1 MEKPRYEAAQNLAW
15 NVLKD
20 YSNGEI
26 PIALYDIVNKVPDL
40 NIMTYDDWAF
50 KIIDNEK
57 TRHLGITTPEQAIQ
71 CLGSEDSTLFT
82 SDTKCSILYNSNHSI
97 QQCRWNTAHE
107 MGHYF
112 FGHKKG
118 ECGFYEV
125 QEKEANY
132 FARQL
137 LMPFPVVVKVAET
150 NPKMRY
156 AVALEDFF
164 GVSHTAMCYTI
175 ENINKMGRIARDI
188 ELVEKFGSCITKKLS
203 VVSA

>member
-1 MEKPRYEAAQNLAW
+1 MQARRLAIHSVPVLIQGESGTGKELFARAIHTSSPRREKPFVAVNCGA
-15 NVLKD
+15 
-20 YSNGEI
+20 I
-26 PIALYDIVNKVPDL
+26 P
-40 NIMTYDDWAF
+40 
-50 KIIDNEK
+50 
-57 TRHLGITTPEQAIQ
+57 PE
-71 CLGSEDSTLFT
+71 LVESE
-82 SDTKCSILYNSNHSI
+82 
-97 QQCRWNTAHE
+97 
-107 MGHYF
+107 F

-118 ECGFYEV
+118 ERGFYEV

-175 ENINKMGRIARDI
+175 ENINKMGRIACDI

>member
-26 PIALYDIVNKVPDL
+26 PVALYDIVNKVPDL

-50 KIIDNEK
+50 KIIDNEE
-57 TRHLGITTPEQAIQ
+57 TRLLGITTPEQAIRF
-71 CLGSEDSTLFT
+71 LGSEDSTLLT

-112 FGHKKG
+112 LDIKRANVAFMKFKKKK
-118 ECGFYEV
+118 
-125 QEKEANY
+125 QII
-132 FARQL
+132 L
-137 LMPFPVVVKVAET
+137 L
-150 NPKMRY
+150 
-156 AVALEDFF
+156 
-164 GVSHTAMCYTI
+164 
-175 ENINKMGRIARDI
+175 
-188 ELVEKFGSCITKKLS
+188 GSS
-203 VVSA
+203 